1 MKQITYARIIKLLLE
16 SCCSS
21 FSRKRPGPG
30 NQIFIYF
37 VEDCGLICEMEANK
51 FKIIK
56 VQGFKKWGLIM
67 VEIQPEL
74 VII

>member
-37 VEDCGLICEMEANK
+37 VEVCGPSLEMEAKK

-56 VQGFKKWGLIM
+56 VQGFKEWGL
-67 VEIQPEL
+67 L
-74 VII
+74 